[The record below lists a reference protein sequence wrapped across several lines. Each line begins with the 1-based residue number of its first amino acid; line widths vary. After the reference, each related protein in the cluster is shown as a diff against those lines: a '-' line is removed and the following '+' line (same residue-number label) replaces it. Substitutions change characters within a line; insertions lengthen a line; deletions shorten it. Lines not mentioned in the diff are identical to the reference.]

1 MSVKIEFDKNAFKQ
15 TVKQQAAQALNKRT
29 FDVECPHCHS
39 EVKVPTGQ
47 NPCPKCGNIIII
59 PPSGQALQVISLG
72 GNNHGKS
79 EKITQRELERQGIF
93 SH

>member
-15 TVKQQAAQALNKRT
+15 TVKQKAAQALNKRT

-47 NPCPKCGNIIII
+47 NPCPKCGNIINLTLDI
-59 PPSGQALQVISLG
+59 
-72 GNNHGKS
+72 NFK
-79 EKITQRELERQGIF
+79 
-93 SH
+93 